1 MSSNGPPPN
10 KLSDLEK
17 IRTNLI
23 QAGRS
28 LEIIDKSLQT
38 AKKAAK
44 VLGMSL
50 EQAFEAIDLATSPPP
65 PKKKTV
71 TKPSKQESTDNT
83 SDFVLGVIVGDLL
96 DETS

>member
-10 KLSDLEK
+10 KHSDLEK
-17 IRTNLI
+17 IKTNLT
-23 QAGRS
+23 QASRS
-28 LEIIDKSLQT
+28 IEILERALQT
-38 AKKAAK
+38 AKKAAT
-44 VLGMSL
+44 VLEMSL
-50 EQAFEAIDLATSPPP
+50 EQAAEAIDLATSPPP

-71 TKPSKQESTDNT
+71 TKPSKQESIDNT